1 MIYEFKIIFK
11 SVLLFFFA
19 RKYYMFRSNT
29 VISNNSLD
37 SFSLFT
43 RAPSIYLFKIYKG
56 GTIQNITL
64 FPKPWI
70 KKILQKEEQ
79 LKYAESINLNI
90 LQVFFIHYLFFISLS
105 LFSYFFI
112 IKFFFQPS
120 FSKVICIKI
129 NFLFSPL
136 KLIYLFYF
144 PISIFF
150 FFTLKI
156 NQFTILT
163 FYYF

>member
-90 LQVFFIHYLFFISLS
+90 LQVFLFIIYFSYLSHYFHIFLLLNFFFNLPSLS
-105 LFSYFFI
+105 PKLS
-112 IKFFFQPS
+112 
-120 FSKVICIKI
+120 V
-129 NFLFSPL
+129 L
-136 KLIYLFYF
+136 KLIFSFLRW
-144 PISIFF
+144 
-150 FFTLKI
+150 
-156 NQFTILT
+156 N
-163 FYYF
+163 

>member
-11 SVLLFFFA
+11 SVLLFFSA

-90 LQVFFIHYLFFISLS
+90 LQVFLFIIYFSYLSYYFHIFLLLNFFFNLPSLS
-105 LFSYFFI
+105 PKLS
-112 IKFFFQPS
+112 
-120 FSKVICIKI
+120 V
-129 NFLFSPL
+129 L
-136 KLIYLFYF
+136 KLIFSFLRW
-144 PISIFF
+144 
-150 FFTLKI
+150 
-156 NQFTILT
+156 N
-163 FYYF
+163 

>member
-11 SVLLFFFA
+11 SVLLFFSA

-29 VISNNSLD
+29 VISNNSFD

-90 LQVFFIHYLFFISLS
+90 LQVFLFIIYFSYLSHYFHIFLLLNFFFNLPSLS
-105 LFSYFFI
+105 PKLS
-112 IKFFFQPS
+112 
-120 FSKVICIKI
+120 V
-129 NFLFSPL
+129 L
-136 KLIYLFYF
+136 KLIFSFLRW
-144 PISIFF
+144 
-150 FFTLKI
+150 
-156 NQFTILT
+156 N
-163 FYYF
+163 